1 LRFLQLTIY
10 FLYYFNLPIIL
21 RYNFFQKKIKL
32 ISWGEDPYNLSQRF
46 GKSIALFPEEWHRIA
61 YGGLSDAELEER
73 RKIREEKQRELDME
87 TIKHSIISGE
97 TPLELGE
104 APVVLKKGG
113 KIIFNLPGI
122 ELQEYRKERI
132 RGTYGGVSFRVMK
145 GVYLRTGSFG
155 AGESKEELKA
165 VDIGNLIMTNKKIV
179 FMGSRKS
186 ASINLAK
193 IIGIEA
199 YENALVIHA
208 ENRKKPVILSG
219 LDKLKLEM
227 SVEDRAYEIP
237 LTGIF
242 LKELIEGVMRE
253 LPS

>member
-97 TPLELGE
+97 P
-104 APVVLKKGG
+104 P
-113 KIIFNLPGI
+113 P
-122 ELQEYRKERI
+122 
-132 RGTYGGVSFRVMK
+132 
-145 GVYLRTGSFG
+145 
-155 AGESKEELKA
+155 
-165 VDIGNLIMTNKKIV
+165 
-179 FMGSRKS
+179 
-186 ASINLAK
+186 
-193 IIGIEA
+193 
-199 YENALVIHA
+199 
-208 ENRKKPVILSG
+208 
-219 LDKLKLEM
+219 
-227 SVEDRAYEIP
+227 
-237 LTGIF
+237 
-242 LKELIEGVMRE
+242 
-253 LPS
+253 